1 MTEASYLQWLGQ
13 ETPTSWWHDSADP
26 EELSRGLAQGA
37 VGVTTNPFLSNLALR
52 ANPARWAQESGPLPS
67 GLAAEARAEAWMRV
81 IVEHAASRL
90 MSIYERTAGRQGYVC
105 AQVNP
110 VQAGNRESM
119 LIMARRLAAW
129 SPNIAVKLPATA
141 AGLDVL
147 EECAA
152 EGLTVTLTVS
162 FIVPQVLAIAERH
175 RRGLA
180 RARAAGKMPGRCFAV
195 MMIGRLDD
203 YLRDIAL
210 DQRADVSEEDIRQAG
225 LATVKRAYSIYKER
239 GYEAMLLIAALRGNH
254 HMLGL
259 AGADLIMSIHPSIQA
274 TLLQPG
280 VPREIGIDVPVAADV
295 IERLRSLPEFVRS
308 YEPDGMQPD
317 EFMAFGLTQR
327 TLTQF
332 VESGWRLLESFNP
345 A

>member
-1 MTEASYLQWLGQ
+1 M
-13 ETPTSWWHDSADP
+13 
-26 EELSRGLAQGA
+26 LA
-37 VGVTTNPFLSNLALR
+37 
-52 ANPARWAQESGPLPS
+52 
-67 GLAAEARAEAWMRV
+67 
-81 IVEHAASRL
+81 
-90 MSIYERTAGRQGYVC
+90 
-105 AQVNP
+105 
-110 VQAGNRESM
+110 
-119 LIMARRLAAW
+119 MARRLAAW

-152 EGLTVTLTVS
+152 EGLTLTLTVS
-162 FIVPQVLAIAERH
+162 FNVPQVVAIAERY
-175 RRGLA
+175 RRG
-180 RARAAGKMPGRCFAV
+180 RARALAAGKTPGRCFSV

-203 YLRDIAL
+203 YLRDIAW
-210 DQRADVSEEDIRQAG
+210 DRRAGVSEEDIRQAG
-225 LATVKRAYSIYKER
+225 LATVKRAYGIYKER
-239 GYEAMLLIAALRGNH
+239 GYEATLLIAALRGNH

-280 VPREIGIDVPVAADV
+280 VPREPGIDVPVAADV
-295 IERLRSLPEFVRS
+295 IERLRTLPEFVRS
-308 YEPDGMQPD
+308 YEPDGMQPE

-332 VESGWRLLESFNP
+332 VESGWRLLESFSP

>member
-1 MTEASYLQWLGQ
+1 MTQTSYLQWLGQ

-26 EELSRGLAQGA
+26 EELSRGLERGA

-52 ANPARWAQESGPLPS
+52 GRPAHWATRLGHLPQ
-67 GLAAEARAEAWMRV
+67 GLTAEARAEAWMQV
-81 IVEHAASRL
+81 VVKHAADAL
-90 MSIYERTAGRQGYVC
+90 MPVYERTAGHQGYVC

-110 VQAGNRESM
+110 VQAGARDPM
-119 LIMARRLAAW
+119 LAMARRLAAW

-152 EGLTVTLTVS
+152 AGTTVTLTVS
-162 FIVPQVLAIAERH
+162 FIVPQVVAIAERY

-180 RARAAGKMPGRCFAV
+180 RARAAGVKPGRCFSV

-210 DQRADVSEEDIRQAG
+210 DGRAAVNETDIRQAG
-225 LATVKRAYSIYKER
+225 LATVKRAYSIYKAR
-239 GYEAMLLIAALRGNH
+239 GYEATLLIAALRGNH

-259 AGADLIMSIHPSIQA
+259 AGADLIMSIHPTIQA

-280 VPREIGIDVPVAADV
+280 VPREAGIDVPVPADV
-295 IERLRSLPEFVRS
+295 IERLRVLPEFIRS
-308 YEPDGMQPD
+308 YEPDGMRPE

-332 VESGWRLLESFNP
+332 VESGWRLLESFQP
-345 A
+345 S

>member
-1 MTEASYLQWLGQ
+1 MSQTSYLQWLGQ
-13 ETPTSWWHDSADP
+13 ETPTAWWHDSADP
-26 EELSRGLAQGA
+26 EELRRGLTHGA

-52 ANPARWAQESGPLPS
+52 GHPAHWATQLGPLPG
-67 GLAAEARAEAWMRV
+67 GLTTEARAEAWMAV
-81 IVEHAASRL
+81 VVKHAADEL
-90 MSIYERTAGRQGYVC
+90 MPIYARTAGQQGYVC

-110 VQAGNRESM
+110 VQAGDREPM
-119 LIMARRLAAW
+119 LAMARRLAAW

-152 EGLTVTLTVS
+152 DGITVTLTVS
-162 FIVPQVLAIAERH
+162 FTVPQVVAIAERY

-180 RARAAGKMPGRCFAV
+180 RARAAGIKPGRCFSV

-210 DQRADVSEEDIRQAG
+210 DRRAGVSEADIRQAG
-225 LATVKRAYSIYKER
+225 LATVKRAYSIYKAH
-239 GYEAMLLIAALRGNH
+239 GYEATLLIAALRGNH

-259 AGADLIMSIHPSIQA
+259 TGADMIMSIHPTIQA

-280 VPREIGIDVPVAADV
+280 VPREMGIAAPIAADV
-295 IERLRSLPEFVRS
+295 IARLRVLPEFVRS
-308 YEPDGMQPD
+308 YEPDGMQPE
-317 EFMAFGLTQR
+317 EFMGFGLTQR

-332 VESGWRLLESFNP
+332 VESGWRLLESFQP

>member
-1 MTEASYLQWLGQ
+1 MTEMTYLQWLGQ

-26 EELSRGLAQGA
+26 DELSRGLAQGA

-52 ANPARWAQESGPLPS
+52 AHPARWVQERGPLPHD
-67 GLAAEARAEAWMRV
+67 LTAEARAEAWMQV
-81 IVEHAASRL
+81 VVQHAAGRL
-90 MSIYERTAGRQGYVC
+90 LSVYESTAGKQGYVC

-119 LIMARRLAAW
+119 LAMARRLAAW

-152 EGLTVTLTVS
+152 EGITVTLTVS
-162 FIVPQVLAIAERH
+162 FIVPQVVAIAERY

-180 RARAAGKMPGRCFAV
+180 RARAAGKTPGRCFSV

-203 YLRDIAL
+203 YLRDIAV
-210 DQRADVSEEDIRQAG
+210 DRRAEISEADIRQAG
-225 LATVKRAYSIYKER
+225 LATVKRAYSIYKEH
-239 GYEAMLLIAALRGNH
+239 GYEATLLIAALRGNH

-259 AGADLIMSIHPSIQA
+259 VGADLIMSIHPTIQA
-274 TLLQPG
+274 TLVQPD
-280 VPREIGIDVPVAADV
+280 VPRELGIDAPVPAEV
-295 IERLRSLPEFVRS
+295 IERLRRLPEFVRS
-308 YEPDGMQPD
+308 YEPDGMPPED
-317 EFMAFGLTQR
+317 FMAFGLTQR

-332 VESGWRLLESFNP
+332 IESGWRLLEAFQP
-345 A
+345 G